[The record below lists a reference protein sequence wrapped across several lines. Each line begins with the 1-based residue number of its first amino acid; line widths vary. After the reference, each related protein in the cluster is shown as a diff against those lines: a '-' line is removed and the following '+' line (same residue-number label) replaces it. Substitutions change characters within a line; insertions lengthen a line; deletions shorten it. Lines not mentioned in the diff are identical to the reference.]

1 MGHDAVRGIGWGG
14 AAIAACVLVLALGLW
29 QGTVRSQAKASMH
42 CPPVVT
48 KAGKARF
55 SKAFVLI
62 VERDDVDCEKARKTI
77 YRALSAKPYAKRR
90 IRGWTCRS
98 TRRAG
103 PAEPYGAVCVKDA
116 PREVIRS
123 TTPHRCNGC
132 RHVRD

>member
-1 MGHDAVRGIGWGG
+1 MGHVVRGIGWRG
-14 AAIAACVLVLALGLW
+14 AAIAACGLALALGLW
-29 QGTVRSQAKASMH
+29 QWTARSQAGVYMH

-62 VERDDVDCEKARKTI
+62 VKRDEVDCEKARKTI
-77 YRALSAKPYAKRR
+77 YHALSAKPYANRR
-90 IRGWTCRS
+90 IRGWTCKS

-103 PAEPYGAVCVKDA
+103 RSASYGAICVKQGR
-116 PREVIRS
+116 REVIRS
-123 TTPHRCNGC
+123 TTPRPCNDC